1 MAITLSMMSPGTTA
15 ISLTMTSLCT
25 WCSVPR
31 PGLRSQGWC
40 SAASQEPPPL
50 VLQWHHCVL
59 GVVCRGRVSVA
70 KDDVQQPVRNDAF
83 RVHQVADCLQHSLE
97 VVLLRLPTQNDVE
110 RLVYVLADHKDSTAT
125 SKHTDTHT
133 YRHKHTW
140 SFCLMDLLLSETAFI
155 NWYDASMRNTQ
166 RKRREN
172 RLIQTHLEKMA
183 NDTMC
188 DVRKMW
194 VNGLTRNSATF
205 QLVSQVVCSK
215 QKREDKTNYDDDD
228 LHLNRDHVNQFT
240 YLIKS
245 WQRHDKQ
252 CKVLSV
258 LARDAPMSTGRLSVG
273 R

>member
-1 MAITLSMMSPGTTA
+1 MTHSVFIKSRIVSSTALKLFSFGFRRRMMLNVSYMSWQTTR
-15 ISLTMTSLCT
+15 T
-25 WCSVPR
+25 
-31 PGLRSQGWC
+31 
-40 SAASQEPPPL
+40 
-50 VLQWHHCVL
+50 
-59 GVVCRGRVSVA
+59 
-70 KDDVQQPVRNDAF
+70 VQQRA
-83 RVHQVADCLQHSLE
+83 S
-97 VVLLRLPTQNDVE
+97 TQ
-110 RLVYVLADHKDSTAT
+110 
-125 SKHTDTHT
+125 THT